1 MILQEKN
8 YIKKQKKKYLIHS
21 CIWTVVVF
29 VLFGVGLLLTGTRSN
44 YFTISACVMAIVAAL
59 FISRFI
65 SFSRFK
71 DGDETRACLLE
82 AMKGNYQIFHSGI
95 IIDASG
101 TSYFEHI
108 VLTSKSIYLIAYDEA
123 KMKKY
128 QLWAEKCLI
137 NKGIPTKSIHFLVA
151 LNEISMKNIAHR
163 IEKDACVTN
172 EKLEEYSKIL
182 NEILM

>member
-1 MILQEKN
+1 MILQEKT

-21 CIWTVVVF
+21 CIWTVIVF
-29 VLFGVGLLLTGTRSN
+29 VLFGLGLLFTKTRSN

-71 DGDETRACLLE
+71 DGDEAKACILE
-82 AMKGNYQIFHSGI
+82 TMKGCCQIFHSGI
-95 IIDASG
+95 IIDDAG

-108 VLTSKSIYLIAYDEA
+108 VVTSRGVYLIGYDEA

-128 QLWAEKCLI
+128 RSATERSLV
-137 NKGIPTKSIHFLVA
+137 NKGIPAKCIHFLIVR
-151 LNEISMKNIAHR
+151 NEVQMKNIALR
-163 IEKDACVTN
+163 IEKDACITN
-172 EKLEEYSKIL
+172 GKLEEYSKMI

>member
-1 MILQEKN
+1 MILQETN

-21 CIWTVVVF
+21 CIWTAVVC
-29 VLFGVGLLLTGTRSN
+29 VLFALGILLTKTRSN

-71 DGDETRACLLE
+71 DGDEEVACLLNR
-82 AMKGNYQIFHSGI
+82 MKGSYQIFHSGI

-108 VLTSKSIYLIAYDEA
+108 VVTSRSVYLIGYDEA
-123 KMKKY
+123 KVRKNR
-128 QLWAEKCLI
+128 LAAEKSLV
-137 NKGIPTKSIHFLVA
+137 NKGIPAQCIHFLIAKNKVQ
-151 LNEISMKNIAHR
+151 MKNIALR

-172 EKLEEYSKIL
+172 EKLEEYSKMI

>member
-29 VLFGVGLLLTGTRSN
+29 VLFGLGLLLTGTRSN
-44 YFTISACVMAIVAAL
+44 YFTISACVIAIVAAL

-65 SFSRFK
+65 SFNRFK
-71 DGDETRACLLE
+71 DGDETRACILE

-95 IIDASG
+95 IIISG
-101 TSYFEHI
+101 KTFCFEHI
-108 VLTSKSIYLIAYDEA
+108 VLTSKGIYLIAYDKE
-123 KMKKY
+123 KVKKH
-128 QLWAEKCLI
+128 QLWIEKGLI
-137 NKGIPTKSIHFLVA
+137 SKGISAKNIHFLMA
-151 LNEISMKNIAHR
+151 PNEVCMKNIALR
-163 IEKDACVTN
+163 IEKDTGVMN